1 MSGDTASRK
10 RFLAVVAIL
19 LLLAILFV
27 CLADLGARQ
36 LRDRR
41 EQAVYSE
48 VLGVS
53 ASYGVSPAMVLAVCR
68 TESDFRE
75 NALSPAGAVG
85 LMQILPETFF
95 YLRDEILHEELP
107 DNALYLPEV
116 NLRYGTYYLSY
127 LFERFGSWQVTLA
140 AYNAGEG
147 RVAEWLADPT
157 LSDGEELFS
166 IPFPETE
173 HYVAATLDAYRYYL
187 EKYNFKE

>member
-1 MSGDTASRK
+1 MSGNTARGK

-19 LLLAILFV
+19 LLLAMVFV
-27 CLADLGARQ
+27 FLAELGAKH
-36 LRDRR
+36 LRNRR
-41 EQAVYSE
+41 ELAVYST
-48 VLGVS
+48 VLNAAAAYNVC
-53 ASYGVSPAMVLAVCR
+53 PAMVLAVCR

-85 LMQILPETFF
+85 LMQILPETFC
-95 YLRDEILHEELP
+95 YLRDEHLHEDLP
-107 DNALYLPEV
+107 DSALYDPAV
-116 NLRYGTYYLSY
+116 NIRYGTYYLSY

-147 RVAEWLADPT
+147 RVTEWLADKT
-157 LSDGEELFS
+157 LSDGKELIS
-166 IPFPETE
+166 IPFEETE